1 MKMKGIWGI
10 MIIAA
15 LLVLF
20 LKPVFAEEAYVVG
33 SSMAVTGRGSETLAP
48 VKESLDIYFAEINA
62 RGGINGH
69 PVKLIFKDNANQPTK
84 AAAQAKQL
92 VTQNKVILL
101 LNSGLSS
108 TYAPMVQVAR
118 RYKVPLYYAGAVC
131 PRDVYP
137 PEPDPYQ
144 FCSTGFGSKMDS
156 RFALSVIKDISPS
169 NVKLGLVAM
178 NVPVSV
184 TEINFADELSKTISG
199 IDTVDKQYIP
209 PPTADFTP
217 FATKLKD
224 AGANWVFS
232 WAPWSTQVK
241 TFEALRKI
249 GWKGKYIAYAHIN
262 SEDELKRIKDDDFI
276 VFGTN
281 AYFSDNTEIHKDILK
296 AIDNKKTIY
305 PYTQLTE
312 GWITAMVLEEIL
324 KKTPWPATPKKVIEA
339 MNQVKVEMKGVR
351 GGPLVWSKDN
361 HFRTVNYY
369 RAFAWD
375 SKKNG
380 IRIVKDWTGL
390 EVQ

>member
-1 MKMKGIWGI
+1 MKRKGMWGI
-10 MIIAA
+10 LIIGA
-15 LLVLF
+15 LFVLF
-20 LKPVFAEEAYVVG
+20 MKPAFAEDAYVIG
-33 SSMAVTGRGSETLAP
+33 SSMGVTGRGSGTLAQ
-48 VKESLDIYFAEINA
+48 VKEALDIYFAEVNA
-62 RGGINGH
+62 KGGINGH
-69 PVKLIFKDNANQPTK
+69 PVKIIIKDNVNQPSK

-101 LNSGLSS
+101 MNTSLSS

-137 PEPDPYQ
+137 PNPDPYQ

-156 RFALSVIKDISPS
+156 HFALGVIKDLTPGP
-169 NVKLGLVAM
+169 VKLALVAM
-178 NVPVSV
+178 NIPVAR
-184 TEINFADELSKTISG
+184 TEIDFAEELSKTMDG
-199 IDTVDKQYIP
+199 IDTVDKEIIP

-217 FATKLKD
+217 FATKIKD
-224 AGANWVFS
+224 AGANWAFS
-232 WAPWSTQVK
+232 WSPWSTQVK

-249 GWKGKYIAYAHIN
+249 GWDGKYITYAHITA
-262 SEDELKRIKDDDFI
+262 EDELKRIKDDDFI

-281 AYFSDNTEIHKDILK
+281 AFFTDNTEIHKEILA
-296 AIDNKKTIY
+296 AIDRKKTIY
-305 PYTQLTE
+305 PYSQLTE

-324 KKTPWPATPKKVIEA
+324 KRTPWPPSREKVIAA

-351 GGPLVWSKDN
+351 GGPLVWTQNN
-361 HFRTVNYY
+361 HFRLINYY
-369 RAFAWD
+369 RAYAWD

-390 EVQ
+390 KVR

>member
-1 MKMKGIWGI
+1 
-10 MIIAA
+10 
-15 LLVLF
+15 
-20 LKPVFAEEAYVVG
+20 
-33 SSMAVTGRGSETLAP
+33 
-48 VKESLDIYFAEINA
+48 
-62 RGGINGH
+62 
-69 PVKLIFKDNANQPTK
+69 
-84 AAAQAKQL
+84 
-92 VTQNKVILL
+92 
-101 LNSGLSS
+101 
-108 TYAPMVQVAR
+108 
-118 RYKVPLYYAGAVC
+118 
-131 PRDVYP
+131 
-137 PEPDPYQ
+137 
-144 FCSTGFGSKMDS
+144 
-156 RFALSVIKDISPS
+156 
-169 NVKLGLVAM
+169 M

-184 TEINFADELSKTISG
+184 IEIDFADELSKTMAG
-199 IDTVDKQYIP
+199 IETVDKQYIP

-217 FATKLKD
+217 FATKLKK

-249 GWKGKYIAYAHIN
+249 GWKGKYISYAHIN

-281 AYFSDNTEIHKDILK
+281 AYFSDNTEIHKEILK
-296 AIDNKKTIY
+296 AIDMKKTIY

-339 MNQVKVEMKGVR
+339 MNQVKVEMRGVR
-351 GGPLVWSKDN
+351 GGPLVWAKDN
-361 HFRTVNYY
+361 HFRKVNYY
-369 RAFAWD
+369 RAYAWD

>member
-1 MKMKGIWGI
+1 
-10 MIIAA
+10 
-15 LLVLF
+15 
-20 LKPVFAEEAYVVG
+20 
-33 SSMAVTGRGSETLAP
+33 
-48 VKESLDIYFAEINA
+48 
-62 RGGINGH
+62 
-69 PVKLIFKDNANQPTK
+69 
-84 AAAQAKQL
+84 
-92 VTQNKVILL
+92 
-101 LNSGLSS
+101 
-108 TYAPMVQVAR
+108 
-118 RYKVPLYYAGAVC
+118 
-131 PRDVYP
+131 
-137 PEPDPYQ
+137 
-144 FCSTGFGSKMDS
+144 MDS

-184 TEINFADELSKTISG
+184 TEINFADELSKTMAG
-199 IDTVDKQYIP
+199 VETVDKQYIP